1 MRFPTFSTPFS
12 FSIQWATFVPVQIPP
27 SAGLNFNSCANFSS
41 CFSFKRDFLPPRDS
55 RGLFLI
61 FFTPSDD
68 NSLDFLRISLFIV
81 ITYTY
86 GNCTRFESPPQ
97 RDFPKYIPS
106 DR

>member
-12 FSIQWATFVPVQIPP
+12 FSIQLATFVPVQIPP

-55 RGLFLI
+55 RCLFLI

-68 NSLDFLRISLFIV
+68 NSLDFSNNSQPL
-81 ITYTY
+81 
-86 GNCTRFESPPQ
+86 SPVGLWLSAPKGQTAINQ
-97 RDFPKYIPS
+97 RLNKGLNIF
-106 DR
+106 